1 MSSLTPFVPVIV
13 SVSKSKFKSK
23 FMMTFFAFWF
33 QFWFNF
39 LFNFLF
45 KFLLKFLVNFLFTFK
60 VNFVVGP
67 FCLKAFVSQAWSVY
81 KYIYNQLSLSH
92 LLLISYFS
100 STPHILLSL
109 SHFSLL
115 SFIFLSLPFPYPSK
129 YPIFQLLLDF
139 CCGWFSNVSIF
150 SSFSFAFDK
159 YCTFNLF
166 FLCH

>member
-39 LFNFLF
+39 LF

-67 FCLKAFVSQAWSVY
+67 FCLKPFSVFQAWSVY
-81 KYIYNQLSLSH
+81 KYLYNQLSLSH

-100 STPHILLSL
+100 CTPHILLSL
-109 SHFSLL
+109 SHSSSHLLLLMYSSYSTFTFPLFSFVFHL
-115 SFIFLSLPFPYPSK
+115 SIPPLPLSLQISHFP
-129 YPIFQLLLDF
+129 
-139 CCGWFSNVSIF
+139 
-150 SSFSFAFDK
+150 
-159 YCTFNLF
+159 TFT
-166 FLCH
+166 

>member
-39 LFNFLF
+39 LF

-67 FCLKAFVSQAWSVY
+67 FCLKPFSVFQAWSVY
-81 KYIYNQLSLSH
+81 KYLYNQLSLSH
-92 LLLISYFS
+92 LLLISYLS
-100 STPHILLSL
+100 CTPHILLSL

-115 SFIFLSLPFPYPSK
+115 SFTFLSLPFPYPSQ
-129 YPIFQLLLDF
+129 YPISNFIWLLLRL
-139 CCGWFSNVSIF
+139 I
-150 SSFSFAFDK
+150 
-159 YCTFNLF
+159 
-166 FLCH
+166 